1 MWIQEVICNVYIQF
15 ETLEAPKFRNVI
27 FYTIIGPHNSSN
39 VQNSSSSRSSGNT
52 TDYLSAA
59 PKSKNLN
66 GDVGIDIDSNETAL
80 RPANDN
86 RMALTLLLLLDQANR
101 ECQSARDE
109 VRKKCYE
116 PNSLMPLGR
125 HERECFYRNIGG
137 ERIEEPEFQPSSSPI
152 QLIVCNIPLP
162 CSLSAETVCPDILAF
177 QCQQRLRDKA
187 ATSAMAT
194 ASNSAYSGLGFL
206 GNVQPSQP
214 VESVRYA
221 RQREYP
227 REQISDYRNLPE
239 NGPCVIVLRGLS
251 IGILRAV
258 RAIKQLVATKLWLPR
273 ELSTKLQFQIAK
285 RIDNSCRP
293 QTYKGAITYLRIVY
307 SLFYTEMLRH
317 RRVNKLTPY
326 ELAYKLSR
334 PNLLHSNWVYSI
346 LTLLFK
352 CVHCPIN
359 NLQLYIFASK
369 FNIVGV
375 LSLQLH
381 RSYSIND
388 VIKSTYCAF
397 GSCSF
402 FPIISDSYRESF
414 TWIIVLCAAAFR
426 RRMYSLG
433 EF

>member
-1 MWIQEVICNVYIQF
+1 MFSSN
-15 ETLEAPKFRNVI
+15 
-27 FYTIIGPHNSSN
+27 IGPHSSSN
-39 VQNSSSSRSSGNT
+39 VQNSFSSRSSGST
-52 TDYLSAA
+52 TDYLAA
-59 PKSKNLN
+59 PKTRNMNS
-66 GDVGIDIDSNETAL
+66 DVGIDIDGNETAL

-86 RMALTLLLLLDQANR
+86 RMALTLLLLLEQA
-101 ECQSARDE
+101 QFARDE

-214 VESVRYA
+214 VESVRYT
-221 RQREYP
+221 RQKEYP

-258 RAIKQLVATKLWLPR
+258 RAIKQLVATKL
-273 ELSTKLQFQIAK
+273 
-285 RIDNSCRP
+285 
-293 QTYKGAITYLRIVY
+293 
-307 SLFYTEMLRH
+307 
-317 RRVNKLTPY
+317 
-326 ELAYKLSR
+326 
-334 PNLLHSNWVYSI
+334 
-346 LTLLFK
+346 
-352 CVHCPIN
+352 
-359 NLQLYIFASK
+359 
-369 FNIVGV
+369 
-375 LSLQLH
+375 
-381 RSYSIND
+381 
-388 VIKSTYCAF
+388 
-397 GSCSF
+397 
-402 FPIISDSYRESF
+402 
-414 TWIIVLCAAAFR
+414 
-426 RRMYSLG
+426 
-433 EF
+433 